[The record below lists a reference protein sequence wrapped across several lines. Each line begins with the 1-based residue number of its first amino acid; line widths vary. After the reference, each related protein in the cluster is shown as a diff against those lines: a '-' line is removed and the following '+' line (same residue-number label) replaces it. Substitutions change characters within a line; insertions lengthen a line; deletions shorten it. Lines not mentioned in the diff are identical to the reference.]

1 MVIDN
6 NQMGILHPLQ
16 LRAARALLNW
26 SVADAVSV
34 IGISSATLNR
44 AERPGSQGVTDVVLN
59 AIRLTYETHGIEFI
73 NDGGIGVRLK
83 ARI

>member
-1 MVIDN
+1 
-6 NQMGILHPLQ
+6 
-16 LRAARALLNW
+16 
-26 SVADAVSV
+26 VADAVSV